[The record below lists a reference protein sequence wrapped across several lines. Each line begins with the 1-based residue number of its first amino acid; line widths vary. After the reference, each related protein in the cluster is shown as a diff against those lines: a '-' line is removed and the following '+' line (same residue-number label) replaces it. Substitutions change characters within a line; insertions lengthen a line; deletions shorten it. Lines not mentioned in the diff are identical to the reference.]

1 MFPRPLSGAL
11 QSARRIWDSA
21 RPAPDSAGGPVG
33 RSGEAAE
40 DAAIERIPRLM
51 FGVRGVPST
60 MVHQRLFAH
69 GIVSTMAR
77 PSRLISDMG
86 VAEMGG
92 AVTVGLAPF
101 NTETD
106 IEQLI
111 RTVASLA

>member
-1 MFPRPLSGAL
+1 
-11 QSARRIWDSA
+11 
-21 RPAPDSAGGPVG
+21 
-33 RSGEAAE
+33 
-40 DAAIERIPRLM
+40 
-51 FGVRGVPST
+51 
-60 MVHQRLFAH
+60 
-69 GIVSTMAR
+69 
-77 PSRLISDMG
+77 MG